1 MPALDA
7 SLAFAITMLVLAM
20 VVTTLVE
27 TLHRIFGLR
36 EKGLALLLGNFYD
49 RVLARRIGTALD
61 ATQQRD
67 WFIDMMTVNRGPVG
81 RAPMIGGGAL
91 HLDARLEDKKFLNWI
106 WGGRRL
112 GSLSLTAFME
122 RLGGSE
128 HGLRLMS
135 EVSGAGDKAI
145 EWTLKDIGQ
154 KFEAFGQEA
163 SEYFESRARLLS
175 VIVGFVVAL
184 ALHVDVIMLFDTFM
198 TRPDIAQ
205 QVIAQ
210 SDKVTKAYEDSQ
222 RKPADIGQKA
232 GPEDVDLAKTRAAL
246 EAQVDILRTAAV
258 PIGWTPAAKA
268 EFKGWSAEPSNF
280 SNPFWRT
287 ILGMLLGGLLIGLGA
302 PFWYRA
308 VQMLTGF
315 RGAARQ
321 DTAPSPPA
329 GTPAAAAPPRSEA
342 PNQLPQTPI
351 DAFHVALGAAL
362 ASGELHP
369 SEEAVG

>member
-49 RVLARRIGTALD
+49 RVLAARSGSPPDGA
-61 ATQQRD
+61 QQRE

-81 RAPMIGGGAL
+81 RAPMTAL
-91 HLDARLEDKKFLNWI
+91 SRTLHVDARSEDRKFLNWI
-106 WGGRRL
+106 WSGRRL

-128 HGLRLMS
+128 HGARLMS
-135 EVSGAGDKAI
+135 EASAAGDKAI
-145 EWTLKDIGQ
+145 EWTLKDVAQ

-175 VIVGFVVAL
+175 VVVGFVVAL
-184 ALHVDVIMLFDTFM
+184 ALHVDAFMLFDTFM
-198 TRPDIAQ
+198 RRPDITQ

-210 SDKVTKAYEDSQ
+210 ADKVTKAYQDAQTKTDAPS
-222 RKPADIGQKA
+222 ATVTD
-232 GPEDVDLAKTRAAL
+232 DVKKTKQEL
-246 EAQVDILRTAAV
+246 EAQVDILRTAGV
-258 PIGWTPAAKA
+258 PIGWTPPAVV
-268 EFKGWSAEPSNF
+268 EFREWWTKQSNA
-280 SNPFWRT
+280 FWKT
-287 ILGMLLGGLLIGLGA
+287 LLGMFLGGLLIGLGA

-308 VQMLTGF
+308 VQMLTGL

-321 DTAPSPPA
+321 ETATSSTA
-329 GTPAAAAPPRSEA
+329 TTPGGAPAAPPDA

-351 DAFHVALGAAL
+351 DAFHVDLGAAL
-362 ASGELHP
+362 ASGQLQP

>member
-49 RVLARRIGTALD
+49 RVLARRLGSAPD

-81 RAPMIGGGAL
+81 RAPMIAVPGAL
-91 HLDARLEDKKFLNWI
+91 HLDSRLQDKKFLNWI

-154 KFEAFGQEA
+154 KFDAFGQEA
-163 SEYFESRARLLS
+163 SVYFESRARLLS
-175 VIVGFVVAL
+175 VIVGFVVAF
-184 ALHVDVIMLFDTFM
+184 ALHVDAFTLFETFM
-198 TRPDIAQ
+198 RRPDIAA

-210 SDKVTKAYEDSQ
+210 GATVSKAYEDAQ
-222 RKPADIGQKA
+222 KNAATPQPAVTAEELKTKQQ
-232 GPEDVDLAKTRAAL
+232 DLQMQLDLLRNSGVALGWAK
-246 EAQVDILRTAAV
+246 
-258 PIGWTPAAKA
+258 PIGEEIAASWN
-268 EFKGWSAEPSNF
+268 EGFR
-280 SNPFWRT
+280 PFMWKV
-287 ILGMLLGGLLIGLGA
+287 LGILLGGLLIGLGA

-308 VQMLTGF
+308 VQMLTGL
-315 RGAARQ
+315 RGAAAQ
-321 DTAPSPPA
+321 EKAPSAAPATPA
-329 GTPAAAAPPRSEA
+329 GAAPPPSEA

-362 ASGELHP
+362 ASGELQP

>member
-27 TLHRIFGLR
+27 TLHRLFGLR
-36 EKGLALLLGNFYD
+36 EKGLALLLGQFYD
-49 RVLARRIGTALD
+49 RVLARRIGSVPD

-81 RAPMIGGGAL
+81 RAPMIASLGAL
-91 HLDARLEDKKFLNWI
+91 RLDARLEDKKFLNWI

-128 HGLRLMS
+128 HGLRLMG
-135 EVSGAGDKAI
+135 EVSAAGDKAI

-175 VIVGFVVAL
+175 VIVGFVVAI
-184 ALHVDVIMLFDTFM
+184 ALHVDAFMLFDTFM
-198 TRPDIAQ
+198 RRPDIAQ

-210 SDKVTKAYEDSQ
+210 GDKVTKAYQEAQ
-222 RKPADIGQKA
+222 KKADASGTNVSDEVKQTK
-232 GPEDVDLAKTRAAL
+232 KAL
-246 EAQVDILRTAAV
+246 EAELEPLRTAGV
-258 PIGWTPAAKA
+258 PVGWTPRAVV
-268 EFKGWSAEPSNF
+268 EFKEWSVTDL
-280 SNPFWRT
+280 SNPFWKT
-287 ILGMLLGGLLIGLGA
+287 LFGMLLGGLLIGLGA
-302 PFWYRA
+302 PFWYQA
-308 VQMLTGF
+308 VQMLTGL
-315 RGAARQ
+315 RGATRQ
-321 DTAPSPPA
+321 EKTTSTAA
-329 GTPAAAAPPRSEA
+329 GAPGGAAAPAPEA

-362 ASGELHP
+362 ASGELQP